1 MPRAAHWTK
10 DTGRPPASQEAA
22 AFSLSPPPLYPR
34 LGRRP
39 AIANRSPRDGPQ
51 DPGEPAPRTRALPG
65 LRQPLDDAGDRLES
79 GIRFDAASC
88 LVEMDTPPG
97 WRGVGMRFLSTG
109 PMQESGRI
117 RPNTTPETGPVVNL
131 LVSLE
136 HAAQYGERSVSGQP
150 ASIRVLRKPRHDGTY
165 EWVAGRQRPEA
176 IQRALCRNGTWMFEA
191 PERHVG
197 VRSAGTT
204 RGQVKHWKGSAGVYR
219 FIARPSAAMMCGSPD
234 CATLKRRKSGADC
247 ETLKTLPG
255 ASTTLSAR
263 TARARSAPSWPPGR
277 RHHR

>member
-79 GIRFDAASC
+79 GIRFGAASC
-88 LVEMDTPPG
+88 LIEMGTPPG

-117 RPNTTPETGPVVNL
+117 PSNTMPETGPVVNL
-131 LVSLE
+131 LVSFGY
-136 HAAQYGERSVSGQP
+136 AAQYGERSVSRRWP
-150 ASIRVLRKPRHDGTY
+150 EAIFREETSPRWNVRVGC
-165 EWVAGRQRPEA
+165 GRQRPEA
-176 IQRALCRNGTWMFEA
+176 IQRALCRNGTWVFEA
-191 PERHVG
+191 PEWHVE
-197 VRSAGTT
+197 R
-204 RGQVKHWKGSAGVYR
+204 RKGSAGVYR
-219 FIARPSAAMMCGSPD
+219 FIARPSAVTMCGSPD